1 MGFFGG
7 NNNTANIEGLLNDN
21 SLNIYENMSIMEATY
36 AYAAENEMNW
46 NAIMEAVAVA
56 EINAATNGDIEFD
69 VVQEAGFG
77 ASILN
82 FFKKIWEKIKSLFKK
97 FMVMIGSLVG
107 KDKDFAKKHGDTIRK
122 AINNIPNDAEI
133 KGYKFTTEPVSR
145 VCDGLA
151 DMLNSICTEVVNTY
165 EEPSNSLDKSR
176 AAGQVTRLS
185 LKGLKINVDD
195 DMSDIMDN
203 IRGTFFGQG
212 SLTDAEMRDEAFKL
226 ARNNEDSPIDLKL
239 DGSLVAKALAD
250 LDGGDKAKREANK
263 LYSNLEKKWK
273 ASLKALENI
282 EKGMYTAKSDDT
294 DPTGKKVG
302 QIQRNSKYV
311 SKFVQVAKGVAG
323 IIHTLCGVYLQAV
336 KDEYSQCRKI
346 CAKVVT
352 YKAAKEGASVFNAGY
367 FAELNLI

>member
-133 KGYKFTTEPVSR
+133 KGYKFTTDKLEGSISTATTNLVSW
-145 VCDGLA
+145 
-151 DMLNSICTEVVNTY
+151 
-165 EEPSNSLDKSR
+165 
-176 AAGQVTRLS
+176 VT
-185 LKGLKINVDD
+185 
-195 DMSDIMDN
+195 
-203 IRGTFFGQG
+203 
-212 SLTDAEMRDEAFKL
+212 
-226 ARNNEDSPIDLKL
+226 
-239 DGSLVAKALAD
+239 
-250 LDGGDKAKREANK
+250 
-263 LYSNLEKKWK
+263 
-273 ASLKALENI
+273 
-282 EKGMYTAKSDDT
+282 
-294 DPTGKKVG
+294 
-302 QIQRNSKYV
+302 QIKD
-311 SKFVQVAKGVAG
+311 AKGDLTTFSNFNLDSDSYDVGDANDLT
-323 IIHTLCGVYLQAV
+323 HFGVCHRSGSSRHSSA
-336 KDEYSQCRKI
+336 
-346 CAKVVT
+346 
-352 YKAAKEGASVFNAGY
+352 
-367 FAELNLI
+367 